1 MSKAAEVVT
10 KYSGNPIITFKDVPW
25 ECTGAYNPGCVK
37 TPDGKYALAFRADE
51 FTDPNEDQIEK
62 LGVKP
67 AKKKGGSIALAM
79 SDDGISFDIHPEPIM
94 KPAPDEDDSIYDPR
108 LTVIDGV
115 YWMTYATSTERGIMN
130 GIARSKDL
138 FSWERVHRTLPD
150 NRNALMFPEKVGGL
164 YVRLDRPFGHIFK
177 GGGYDM
183 WIGFSPDGEFW
194 GRHKLVLRA
203 KDIPW
208 GKMKVGPSTPP
219 IRTDAGWLTLFHG
232 VEMKEPDRFGW
243 NFRYRTGVMLLD
255 LEDPSKI
262 VGMCP
267 DPIMKPTEEYE
278 SLGYRSNVVFPGSLV
293 SEDDGTVKIYYGAAD
308 QCVALAT
315 AKLSDLVDLCR

>member
-1 MSKAAEVVT
+1 MTKAAEVIT

-37 TPDGKYALAFRADE
+37 TPEGKYALAFRADE
-51 FTDPNEDQIEK
+51 FTDPNEDQIKK

-67 AKKKGGSIALAM
+67 AKNPGGSIALAM
-79 SDDGISFDIHPEPIM
+79 SDDGTAFDIHPEPIM

-108 LTVIDGV
+108 LTVIDGT

-138 FSWERVHRTLPD
+138 FNWERVHRTLPD

-177 GGGYDM
+177 GGGFDM

-208 GKMKVGPSTPP
+208 GKVKVGPSTPP
-219 IRTDAGWLTLFHG
+219 IRTDEGWLTLFHG
-232 VEMKEPDRFGW
+232 VEMKEPDKFGW
-243 NFRYRTGVMLLD
+243 NFRYRTGVMMLD
-255 LEDPSKI
+255 LDDPWKI

-293 SEDDGTVKIYYGAAD
+293 PEDDGTVKIYYGAAD